1 METDDDDLA
10 WCDQA
15 AAEGF
20 ALLDSMEEL
29 SVGI

>member
-1 METDDDDLA
+1 METDDDLA
-10 WCDQA
+10 WCNQA